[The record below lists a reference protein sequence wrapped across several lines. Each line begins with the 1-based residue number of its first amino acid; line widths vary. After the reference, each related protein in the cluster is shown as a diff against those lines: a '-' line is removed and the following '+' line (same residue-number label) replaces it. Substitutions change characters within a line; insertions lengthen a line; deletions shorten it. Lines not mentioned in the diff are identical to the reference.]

1 MDGYIKLYR
10 KLLSNPIATKDS
22 EHLAIWIYLLL
33 NATHKEM
40 NAMFNGKKIILKP
53 GQLITG
59 TRTIANDLKI
69 NKDKVQRVLNEFKSD
84 TQIDT
89 LASRN
94 GRLITILN
102 WGKYQKCD
110 TQIDTQNDTRLI
122 HDCDT
127 TDTRLIHNKNVKNE
141 RNIYVCNNSAHAR
154 AREGIFKCHLGL
166 TEKEDNCISCL
177 KKNICPLQTSNRFL
191 INHNCTFE
199 EWLRKKNEFAK
210 NVIVADV
217 EVVDVLDYDYL
228 EEE

>member
-94 GRLITILN
+94 GRLIT
-102 WGKYQKCD
+102 K
-110 TQIDTQNDTRLI
+110 
-122 HDCDT
+122 
-127 TDTRLIHNKNVKNE
+127 
-141 RNIYVCNNSAHAR
+141 
-154 AREGIFKCHLGL
+154 LG
-166 TEKEDNCISCL
+166 EIPKM
-177 KKNICPLQTSNRFL
+177 
-191 INHNCTFE
+191 
-199 EWLRKKNEFAK
+199 
-210 NVIVADV
+210 
-217 EVVDVLDYDYL
+217 
-228 EEE
+228 